1 MVHGPG
7 AGHAPRGPGF
17 AAAFTPVSTFM
28 SELHS
33 AAVTLTLVLS
43 VCVQSTW
50 AASIRVVT
58 NSTSHCLTP
67 PTPHPLILRHPPI
80 ITLLCSVL
88 RSSSTTSLRSTLYS
102 VMQYSTVVDSQ
113 TKYF

>member
-67 PTPHPLILRHPPI
+67 PHPP
-80 ITLLCSVL
+80 TP
-88 RSSSTTSLRSTLYS
+88 SSSVTPPLLLYC
-102 VMQYSTVVDSQ
+102 VL
-113 TKYF
+113 F